1 MQIFTTVHPGQ
12 RDVCLMLYQGESPV
26 ASRNKLMGQFHLV
39 GLPPAPVGVP
49 QIEVCPFT
57 LSHDQ
62 LVLGGLVCAHV
73 SCLSIKFDSL
83 QCDMNP
89 SYCWDG

>member
-49 QIEVCPFT
+49 QIEVCSF
-57 LSHDQ
+57 LSPRSH
-62 LVLGGLVCAHV
+62 LVLEGLIHV
-73 SCLSIKFDSL
+73 LCKDEAWQPAVPRGPLL
-83 QCDMNP
+83 LL
-89 SYCWDG
+89 

>member
-12 RDVCLMLYQGESPV
+12 TEVCLMLYQGESPV

-49 QIEVCPFT
+49 KVEVGFF
-57 LSHDQ
+57 
-62 LVLGGLVCAHV
+62 LGH
-73 SCLSIKFDSL
+73 SL
-83 QCDMNP
+83 PP
-89 SYCWDG
+89 SEEHLPSERI

>member
-39 GLPPAPVGVP
+39 GLPPAPVGQP
-49 QIEVCPFT
+49 QIEVRCMT
-57 LSHDQ
+57 SSMLSYGAQNPRSHWISVN
-62 LVLGGLVCAHV
+62 L
-73 SCLSIKFDSL
+73 DSL
-83 QCDMNP
+83 PCRK
-89 SYCWDG
+89 SLS

>member
-39 GLPPAPVGVP
+39 GLPPAPVGAP
-49 QIEVCPFT
+49 QIEACPSSSPRSASSFWKASSVCCVKVK
-57 LSHDQ
+57 L
-62 LVLGGLVCAHV
+62 
-73 SCLSIKFDSL
+73 DSL
-83 QCDMNP
+83 QRDM
-89 SYCWDG
+89 SFSCC